1 MRSLFAKVSDFGFK
15 VGNEE
20 VTVENMLPSGTFET
34 TFLSMFFDLD
44 SDYHNNGKSTG
55 EGTPFVPELE

>member
-1 MRSLFAKVSDFGFK
+1 
-15 VGNEE
+15 
-20 VTVENMLPSGTFET
+20 
-34 TFLSMFFDLD
+34 MFFDLD